1 MKDRRVT
8 IRIRNADLEFIQENI
23 PDEFENLSD
32 FIRTRALESIKDG
45 EGEVTDTTVL
55 NEIVDTAV
63 EKIMEELY
71 QIKTS
76 VNSIHSTMAAQ
87 STLDGT
93 KMQKILIQQ
102 LVDLWLKDPKLGQL
116 HSYDEL
122 VQYVKYDYL
131 KDYSRAAIQELI
143 DRKLLTVTRQE
154 KLKWNL

>member
-76 VNSIHSTMAAQ
+76 VNSIHSTMAA
-87 STLDGT
+87 
-93 KMQKILIQQ
+93 
-102 LVDLWLKDPKLGQL
+102 
-116 HSYDEL
+116 
-122 VQYVKYDYL
+122 
-131 KDYSRAAIQELI
+131 
-143 DRKLLTVTRQE
+143 
-154 KLKWNL
+154 